1 MSLLHPLGRHR
12 LSLAEQRTQLEQ
24 QLDQAGIEL
33 SGMRLDLEQ
42 AVAEIRRLQRQTIR
56 DAADKQRLR
65 QAVLDA
71 RPRIRVVDTQLVR
84 PYAPVVELPYT
95 SPVEVA

>member
-12 LSLAEQRTQLEQ
+12 LDLAEQRNQLEH

-33 SGMRLDLEQ
+33 SGIRYDLEQ
-42 AVAEIRRLQRQTIR
+42 AVAEIRRLQRQRIR

-65 QAVLDA
+65 QAVIDA
-71 RPRIRVVDTQLVR
+71 RPRIRVIDTQLVR
-84 PYAPVVELPYT
+84 PYAPVVQLPYT
-95 SPVEVA
+95 SPADAA

>member
-12 LSLAEQRTQLEQ
+12 LDPAEQRNQLEH

-33 SGMRLDLEQ
+33 SGVRLDLEQ
-42 AVAEIRRLQRQTIR
+42 AVAEIRRLQRQHIR

-84 PYAPVVELPYT
+84 PYAPVVQLPYV
-95 SPVEVA
+95 SPADAA